1 MNLRSSG
8 SHELTGTPL
17 KWPIW
22 LGADRRADDGILRQA
37 PSASSDQEGCMFL
50 AKLFRVVMVAGLLLV
65 APACTGLRPTRSG
78 RRTGAPIRDGCAM
91 PRR

>member
-1 MNLRSSG
+1 
-8 SHELTGTPL
+8 
-17 KWPIW
+17 
-22 LGADRRADDGILRQA
+22 
-37 PSASSDQEGCMFL
+37 MFL